1 MASHRIGVFPASGGI
16 GGSTVKHLLPRYPA
30 KNLVFIARNPAKLD
44 FAAAAGATV
53 RKADYDTNADLEHAF
68 GDIDTLFIISYAS
81 VEVEHRAE
89 VSYLSQLSIIT
100 NHQRCSVTELRLT
113 SLSAPV

>member
-16 GGSTVKHLLPRYPA
+16 GGGTVKHLLPRHPA
-30 KNLVFIARNPAKLD
+30 KDLVFIARNPANLD

-53 RKADYDTNADLEHAF
+53 RKADYDFNADLEHAF
-68 GDIDTLFIISYAS
+68 EDIDTLFLISYAS

-89 VSYLSQLSIIT
+89 VSDLSQWSIIA
-100 NHQRCSVTELRLT
+100 NHQRCSVTELQSA
-113 SLSAPV
+113 SLSALV